1 MGQIATR
8 WALPSTMLQILYIV
22 WNNLLQS
29 GGHLSMVSIDFNT
42 TVSCSVGSNPRCP
55 ELPDYVVPATA
66 ASDSDHRGVVLFVVN
81 MSPSLTSELTRAWLS
96 NIAPPLMASVTGI
109 GMNATSQRQSENQ
122 SHRSASNYTKIPTH
136 AILTSRTA
144 MILFGMAKRQ
154 SQMSAS
160 NMQLPTHLVLSAVMD
175 GVSEGPSQTYVSNQM
190 QFQQHNLNSMRNDQS
205 GRYPT
210 PATHISII
218 PTASTGQSLGL
229 GSNNFIIIT

>member
-1 MGQIATR
+1 M
-8 WALPSTMLQILYIV
+8 
-22 WNNLLQS
+22 NNV
-29 GGHLSMVSIDFNT
+29 H
-42 TVSCSVGSNPRCP
+42 
-55 ELPDYVVPATA
+55 
-66 ASDSDHRGVVLFVVN
+66 
-81 MSPSLTSELTRAWLS
+81 S

-160 NMQLPTHLVLSAVMD
+160 NMQQPTQLVLSAVMD
-175 GVSEGPSQTYVSNQM
+175 AVSEGPSQTYVSNHM

-205 GRYPT
+205 GR
-210 PATHISII
+210 S
-218 PTASTGQSLGL
+218 ASNSMYDVKSTEDNGGGSADGHMMLAKGQQRTL
-229 GSNNFIIIT
+229 NPM